1 MASTFTIKTVEPS
14 AAHTHTIINLHGRD
28 STAEEYCEEFFES
41 EDSSGRTILEA
52 FPHVKW
58 VFPTAARIV
67 SERFGSEMSQWFDM
81 WTTNDPNERCNDQR
95 TQLRESISEI
105 AKIVSQEIAILGTA
119 KNAVLCG
126 ISQGAVTAFAT
137 LLQIEEPLCAFV
149 AFSTWMP
156 GCVSLPESRLSNQ
169 TAPMFLAHCEDDEVI
184 DFKYGAAFS
193 EALIAC
199 GKSPEFHSYST
210 GGHWFNE
217 PCGIDDLI
225 EFLQRVMR

>member
-1 MASTFTIKTVEPS
+1 MASTLTIKIVEPS

-28 STAEEYCEEFFES
+28 STAEEYSEEFFES
-41 EDSSGRTILEA
+41 QNSSSQTLMEA
-52 FPHVKW
+52 LPHVKW
-58 VFPTAARIV
+58 VFPTARQIV

-81 WTTNDPNERCNDQR
+81 WSTNDPNERCDDQLP
-95 TQLRESISEI
+95 QLRESISEI
-105 AKIVSQEIAILGTA
+105 ARIVCQETAILGTA
-119 KNAVLCG
+119 KNVVLCG
-126 ISQGAVTAFAT
+126 MSQGAATAFAT
-137 LLQIEEPLCAFV
+137 LLEIEEPLCAFV

-156 GCVSLPESRLSNQ
+156 ACISLLQSRLSKQ

-184 DFKYGAAFS
+184 DFKYGAAFRN
-193 EALIAC
+193 ALVAC